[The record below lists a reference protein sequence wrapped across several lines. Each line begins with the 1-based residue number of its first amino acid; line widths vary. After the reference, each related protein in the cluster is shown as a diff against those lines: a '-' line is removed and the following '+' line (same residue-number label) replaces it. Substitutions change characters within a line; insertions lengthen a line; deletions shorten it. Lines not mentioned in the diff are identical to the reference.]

1 MSLEYHFLGPI
12 SLSAE
17 FVTECSTLWVRPG
30 DAEGFALMEVPL
42 GARAG
47 LKACTSCCHATVRQ
61 SPGYQTQLIH
71 HLVIFQSPFQV
82 WLPELKA
89 VFQSLLQLCC
99 KIMLLLLIISP
110 THIHLKIPLGLYAFS
125 PSVCASF
132 RLWQCCSVFIRCS
145 ATRSHDV
152 NVTADVS

>member
-99 KIMLLLLIISP
+99 KIMLLLLISP
-110 THIHLKIPLGLYAFS
+110 THIHLKISMLFPHHFVPVSDYD
-125 PSVCASF
+125 
-132 RLWQCCSVFIRCS
+132 S
-145 ATRSHDV
+145 AVLSLFVVVQQDLMMWT
-152 NVTADVS
+152 